1 MSATRTARPTAIV
14 SGRFAGTPG
23 QGGATWAI
31 LQYALGLRALGWDVF
46 LIEPLEKPLVEP
58 LSGIVEPQPGVE
70 AGLEPPPE
78 VAAYFQEVCRRF
90 DLIESAALLDG
101 SGPRAWG
108 IPYQRLVEVARR
120 ADLLLNLSG
129 VLRDDELTGPIP
141 NRVYLDLDPGFTQ
154 LWSEVDGLDMGFEG
168 HTHFATVGQGLGEPH
183 CRVPT
188 GDRHWITTL
197 PPVVMGHWP
206 AAEPRAGAFTTVGNW
221 RAYGSIR
228 HAGVHY
234 GQKAHA
240 LRPLMDLPRFADERV
255 QLALTIHPDERPD
268 LDALSAGGWDL
279 VDPVR
284 AAGTPDRYRR
294 FICDSFAEL
303 GIAKSGYVESDC
315 GWFSDRSACY
325 LASGRPVLAQDTG
338 FSRYLP
344 TGAGLKAFRTLEEAA
359 DGLRAIRADYAVHSR
374 AARTLAQDLF
384 DADRVLCS
392 LLGKVGLA

>member
-1 MSATRTARPTAIV
+1 MRATPAPRPTAIV

-31 LQYALGLRALGWDVF
+31 LQYALGLRVLGWDVF
-46 LIEPLEKPLVEP
+46 LVEP
-58 LSGIVEPQPGVE
+58 LDQPFVEPHPGV
-70 AGLEPPPE
+70 GTGFEPPPE
-78 VAAYFQEVCRRF
+78 VAAYFQDVCRRF
-90 DLIESAALLDG
+90 DLVESAALLDA
-101 SGPRAWG
+101 SGRRAWG
-108 IPYQRLVEVARR
+108 VPYQRLVEVARG

-129 VLRDDELTGPIP
+129 VLRDDELTGPVR
-141 NRVYLDLDPGFTQ
+141 NRVYVDLDPGFTQ
-154 LWSEVDGLDMGFEG
+154 LWSEVEGLDMGFDG
-168 HTHFATVGQGLGEPH
+168 HTHFATVGQGLGEPD
-183 CRVPT
+183 CTVPT
-188 GDRHWITTL
+188 GDRRWIPTL

-206 AAEPRAGAFTTVGNW
+206 AIEPRAGAFTTVGNW

-240 LRPLMDLPRFADERV
+240 LRPLMDLPRAAAERV

-279 VDPVR
+279 VDPAH

-294 FICDSFAEL
+294 FIGDSFAEL

-344 TGAGLKAFRTLEEAA
+344 TGAGLSAFRTLEEAA
-359 DGLRAIRADYAVHSR
+359 EGLRAIRADYAVHSR
-374 AARTLAQDLF
+374 AARILAQDRF
-384 DADRVLCS
+384 DSDRVLTS
-392 LLGKVGLA
+392 LLGQVGLT